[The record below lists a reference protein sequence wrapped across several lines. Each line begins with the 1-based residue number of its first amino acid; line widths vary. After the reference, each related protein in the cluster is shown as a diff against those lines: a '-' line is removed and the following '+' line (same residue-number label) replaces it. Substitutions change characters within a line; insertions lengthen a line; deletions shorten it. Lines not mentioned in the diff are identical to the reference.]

1 MPLEKLWNINADNS
15 KTGAQTM
22 QEPGKAEKA
31 VSESRIEA
39 TYVVTPPDVNYLGNL
54 AGGTLMHWMDLTAVI
69 AAGRHANAVVVT
81 ASVDS
86 LEFRQPI
93 KLGEIVII
101 KASVNRAFKSSME
114 VGVKVLSENVITGE
128 RKVCNRAYFTF
139 VAVDENLRPI
149 KVPEVIPETEDE
161 KRRYEKAE
169 VRRQI
174 RLLNRGEI

>member
-1 MPLEKLWNINADNS
+1 MLETR
-15 KTGAQTM
+15 KT
-22 QEPGKAEKA
+22 EKT

-54 AGGTLMHWMDLTAVI
+54 AGGTLMHWMDLS
-69 AAGRHANAVVVT
+69 AAIVGGRHANSVVVT

-114 VGVKVLSENVITGE
+114 IGVKVLSENVITGE
-128 RKVCNRAYFTF
+128 QKVCNRAYFTF
-139 VAVDENLRPI
+139 VAIDENLRPI
-149 KVPEVIPETEDE
+149 KVPEIIPESEDE

>member
-1 MPLEKLWNINADNS
+1 
-15 KTGAQTM
+15 M
-22 QEPGKAEKA
+22 QEPRKAQKT
-31 VSESRIEA
+31 VSESSIEA

-69 AAGRHANAVVVT
+69 VGGRHANSVVVT

-149 KVPEVIPETEDE
+149 KVPEIVPETEEE
-161 KRRYEKAE
+161 KRRFEKAE